1 MVRREHDDSKEDSK
15 VYSSCKAL
23 FRACIGFWQQ
33 LEAGVHGRNAEH
45 QKRAS
50 AAQKGDGFMLKQF
63 VTAQEVAEIMGVSV
77 GKAYGIIR
85 ELNGQLKNQG
95 FITVPGKVNRR
106 FFEEKCLY
114 GSAAVGE

>member
-1 MVRREHDDSKEDSK
+1 MYDSKEDSK

-23 FRACIGFWQQ
+23 FRACTGFWQQ
-33 LEAGVHGRNAEH
+33 LEAGVHRRDAGH

-50 AAQKGDGFMLKQF
+50 AAQKGDGFMTKQF

-95 FITVPGKVNRR
+95 FITVPGKVNRK

-114 GSAAVGE
+114 GGVKVGVSE

>member
-1 MVRREHDDSKEDSK
+1 MYDSKEDSK
-15 VYSSCKAL
+15 VYSPCKAL

-33 LEAGVHGRNAEH
+33 LEAGVHRRNAEH

-50 AAQKGDGFMLKQF
+50 AAQKGDGFMTKQF

-85 ELNGQLKNQG
+85 ELNEQLKNQG

-114 GSAAVGE
+114 GGVKVGVSE